1 MSHCNSNVDIICLS
15 GRYGRRPN
23 IYTHKSMGRCKPW
36 SWWGLT
42 QKEGTFWKLSPSRH
56 DGLVLSRPLSQWGPL
71 IDKYCPRPQLRRGA
85 RAVTYSDSVSR
96 STNCTE
102 LLQVRSAIIMR
113 IYKEISYLAF
123 SWSCETFMNTV
134 DTVVDATTI
143 FQTSFS
149 SSLSISFRIEEIAHC
164 SWHQLGQAHDKYSGQ
179 PCVFAPGRHWL
190 DAGRLGTRSWPVEG
204 LNRIIL
210 IAVFEGQQQHRAINY
225 PSIYQ
230 AQAQAGQ
237 SWFGLKLIT
246 TCASVTCDRR
256 RLWMARGN

>member
-1 MSHCNSNVDIICLS
+1 MER
-15 GRYGRRPN
+15 G
-23 IYTHKSMGRCKPW
+23 KPR

-42 QKEGTFWKLSPSRH
+42 QKEHLLETVSIPTWRSGVVQAIVPVRTLDRQILP
-56 DGLVLSRPLSQWGPL
+56 PTTAEA
-71 IDKYCPRPQLRRGA
+71 RGA
-85 RAVTYSDSVSR
+85 GCDLLRLSVSEHKLYR
-96 STNCTE
+96 PAATGAECSNNENTNKHLTRNFHE
-102 LLQVRSAIIMR
+102 AVKHLWNLDS
-113 IYKEISYLAF
+113 
-123 SWSCETFMNTV
+123 
-134 DTVVDATTI
+134 VVDATI
-143 FQTSFS
+143 IQISFS

-179 PCVFAPGRHWL
+179 PCVFAPERHWL

-225 PSIYQ
+225 PSIYP

-246 TCASVTCDRR
+246 TCASVTCDRP
-256 RLWMARGN
+256 AVNGPG